1 MPAGVSVG
9 TPAEH
14 RAILATRATPTATTW
29 RGLTARAWGG
39 VLPGME
45 RLLALD
51 NSIQRYAWGSPDA
64 IPAILG
70 QATSAGE
77 APWAELWMGAHSS
90 APSRVQLAPGHAIAL
105 DEIVARQAQEILG
118 ARVASAFG
126 GRLPFLFK
134 LIAAARPLSIQCHPD
149 AAAARA
155 GFERENRLGVPI
167 GARERNYRDPSHK
180 PELLVALGRFEALVG
195 FRPPREIGERLEAA
209 GARELAA
216 EIDGLEL
223 PGGLTSFVAALLRLP
238 RERRRA
244 LLEQV
249 SSGLAGDTGRE
260 ADWVRRLMV
269 EHPGDPAALAP
280 LFLNLIELGADEG
293 LYLGAGVLHA
303 YLGGVGLE
311 LMASSDNVLRGGL
324 TEKHID
330 IDELCAVMRGEAM
343 QPAVLTP
350 ARAADGL
357 DGYTTPAAEFRLGF
371 LDVSPAGHE
380 RVGSGGPEIL
390 LSFAERCRL
399 VDGETGA
406 ALDLRRGGSALVTAQ
421 ATTYR
426 VEGEGGRVYIA
437 SVP

>member
-1 MPAGVSVG
+1 
-9 TPAEH
+9 
-14 RAILATRATPTATTW
+14 
-29 RGLTARAWGG
+29 
-39 VLPGME
+39 ME
-45 RLLALD
+45 RLLALE
-51 NSIQRYAWGSPDA
+51 NSVQRYAWGSPDA

-70 QATSAGE
+70 RATSAGE
-77 APWAELWMGAHSS
+77 PPWAEMWMGAHPS
-90 APSRVQLAPGHAIAL
+90 APSRVQLAPGRAIAL
-105 DEIVARQAQEILG
+105 DEIVAREAKEILG

-155 GFERENRLGVPI
+155 GFERENRLGVPL
-167 GARERNYRDPSHK
+167 GARERNYRDASHK

-195 FRPPREIGERLEAA
+195 FRPPREIGERLAAA
-209 GARELAA
+209 GARELDGV
-216 EIDGLEL
+216 DGLEQ
-223 PGGLTSFVAALLRLP
+223 PGGLAGFVAALLRLP

-244 LLEQV
+244 LLDQV
-249 SSGLAGDTGRE
+249 ASGLAGDTSRE

-269 EHPGDPAALAP
+269 EYPGDPAALAP
-280 LFLNLIELGADEG
+280 LFLNLIELAADQG

-330 IDELCAVMRGEAM
+330 IDELSAVMRSDAT

-350 ARAADGL
+350 ARATDEL
-357 DGYTTPAAEFRLGF
+357 DSYATPAPEFRLGF
-371 LDVSPAGHE
+371 VDVTPAGHE
-380 RVGSGGPEIL
+380 RAASGGPEIL

-399 VDGETGA
+399 IDGETGA
-406 ALDLRRGGSALVTAQ
+406 SLDLPRGGSALVTAQ
-421 ATTYR
+421 AKTYR
-426 VEGEGGRVYIA
+426 VEGEGGRVYVA